1 MANVSLIVS
10 FPGAH
15 HRSPGSANLLIGN
28 PQAKFDVN
36 MGSLPNAPAWSASP
50 DMVVVADVRTRLLV
64 VQSFIPLELVM
75 TFPNEN
81 PASLVPVLI
90 EVPDGGIVTYSALLP
105 SGAVGVYLRNPA

>member
-28 PQAKFDVN
+28 PQAKLDVN
-36 MGSLPNAPAWSASP
+36 MADIPDAPAWSATP
-50 DMVVVADVRTRLLV
+50 DMVVTADVKTRLLV

-75 TFPNEN
+75 TFPNED
-81 PASLVPVLI
+81 PAGLVPVLI
-90 EVPDGGIVTYSALLP
+90 EVPEGGIVTYSVLLP
-105 SGAVGVYLRNPA
+105 SGATGVYLRNPA